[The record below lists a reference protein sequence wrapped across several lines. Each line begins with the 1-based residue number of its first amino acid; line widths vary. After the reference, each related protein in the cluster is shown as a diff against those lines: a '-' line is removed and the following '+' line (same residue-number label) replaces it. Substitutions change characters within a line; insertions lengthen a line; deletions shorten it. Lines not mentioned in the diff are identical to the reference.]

1 MCDTYQGKIVVKERL
16 RTGYTTGSCS
26 AAAAKAAAME
36 LILGVEPERTDLILP
51 DGKMASWEPVK
62 VQNEVES
69 KIPGE
74 ELLDGY
80 WKVQK
85 DSGDDPDVTNGSWI
99 YARVSWISQ
108 EELQEKKLHGRGYW
122 LEEYP
127 FIYLEGGI
135 GIGIASLPGL
145 SCPVGHYAINP
156 VPRRMILEAVAS
168 LYQDSMRCA
177 SQTKAFMCMRANVQA
192 DQIMPDYA
200 LLVQLAIPAG
210 VELSEKTFNP
220 KLGIQG
226 GISVLGTT
234 GIVRPMSEEALLETI
249 RLDIHMKA
257 VAGQKTVILTPG
269 NYGETYL
276 KESLGMPLGEAVI
289 CSNFAEA
296 SAGMLADEKIEQVLF
311 VGHIGKLVKIAAG
324 MPNTHS
330 KYGDRRMETLSK
342 ITDEVLCK
350 NRSTDKK
357 AVKTVLTANTTD
369 EAIGYLKLIRLHG
382 NMDCNMED
390 TVVGSEESER
400 FQDRLLAD
408 LVLQRTAWLVKRQ
421 MEAWSEDK
429 VSFEVIAF
437 SSANQ
442 CSGCTEEAYR
452 LFQAWKL
459 QNS

>member
-1 MCDTYQGKIVVKERL
+1 MELHYKKMCDTYQGKIVVKERL

-36 LILGVEPERTDLILP
+36 LILGVETERVDLILP
-51 DGKMASWEPVK
+51 GGEMASWEPVK
-62 VQNEVES
+62 VQIQNETDA
-69 KIPGE
+69 KFPAE
-74 ELLDGY
+74 ELLNGY

-85 DSGDDPDVTNGSWI
+85 DAGDDPDVTNGSWI
-99 YARVSWISQ
+99 YARVTWISQ
-108 EELQEKKLHGRGYW
+108 EELQGKILHGRGYW

-156 VPRRMILEAVAS
+156 IPRKMILEAVAS
-168 LYQDSMRCA
+168 VYHR
-177 SQTKAFMCMRANVQA
+177 
-192 DQIMPDYA
+192 PDHA

-257 VAGQKTVILTPG
+257 AGGQKTVILTPG

-276 KESLGMPLGEAVI
+276 KESLGMPLGEAVV

-296 SAGMLADEKIEQVLF
+296 SARMLADEKIEQVLF
-311 VGHIGKLVKIAAG
+311 VGHIGKLVKVAAG

-330 KYGDRRMETLSK
+330 KYGDRRMETLAK
-342 ITDEVLCK
+342 IMDEVLCEYG
-350 NRSTDKK
+350 STDKK
-357 AVKTVLTANTTD
+357 VVKTVLTANTTD
-369 EAIGYLKLIRLHG
+369 EAIEYLKLIRLHG

-390 TVVGSEESER
+390 TVVGPEESER
-400 FQDRLLAD
+400 LQDRLLAD
-408 LVLQRTAWLVKRQ
+408 LVLQRMAWLVKRQ
-421 MEAWSEDK
+421 MEAWSGDK
-429 VSFEVIAF
+429 VSFEVITF

-452 LFQAWKL
+452 LYQAWKL